1 MAKTPA
7 QKPDAGDDD
16 NPIPEEINDIIRRA
30 LKSPPKPLKPKPHK
44 KTAKPDKRS
53 K

>member
-1 MAKTPA
+1 MAKRPA

-30 LKSPPKPLKPKPHK
+30 LKSPPKPRKAAPAAKRAK
-44 KTAKPDKRS
+44 KKK
-53 K
+53 

>member
-1 MAKTPA
+1 MAKTPV

-30 LKSPPKPLKPKPHK
+30 LKSPPKPLK
-44 KTAKPDKRS
+44 DKRREYGAS
-53 K
+53 RKRKK